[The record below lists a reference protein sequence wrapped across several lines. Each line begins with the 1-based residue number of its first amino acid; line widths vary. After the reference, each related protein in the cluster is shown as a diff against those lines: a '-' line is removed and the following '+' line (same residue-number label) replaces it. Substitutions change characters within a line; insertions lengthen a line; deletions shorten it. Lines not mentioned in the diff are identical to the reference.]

1 MLSRPVLIKGRVLVP
16 DHRVVARRFAQDN
29 RREDKTMNTPT
40 LDNTRRM
47 ASDAMERAG
56 ERVREMRTGVNDM
69 ASRGMSTMSES
80 AAAAQRQLGQYA
92 QATTRYVGE
101 HPMKTALIAAGV
113 GALVAGLVLALRRN
127 RDDSF

>member
-1 MLSRPVLIKGRVLVP
+1 M
-16 DHRVVARRFAQDN
+16 
-29 RREDKTMNTPT
+29 
-40 LDNTRRM
+40 
-47 ASDAMERAG
+47 G
-56 ERVREMRTGVNDM
+56 EG
-69 ASRGMSTMSES
+69 

-127 RDDSF
+127 RDESF

>member
-1 MLSRPVLIKGRVLVP
+1 MGCGATVRASQAPRTEKR
-16 DHRVVARRFAQDN
+16 N
-29 RREDKTMNTPT
+29 NTMTTPTTTNT

-56 ERVREMRTGVNDM
+56 ERVREMRTGVSDI
-69 ASRGMSTMSES
+69 ASRGVNTVSES

-113 GALVAGLVLALRRN
+113 GALVAAIVLALRRN
-127 RDDSF
+127 SDDSF

>member
-1 MLSRPVLIKGRVLVP
+1 
-16 DHRVVARRFAQDN
+16 
-29 RREDKTMNTPT
+29 MNTPTTT
-40 LDNTRRM
+40 LDNTRRI
-47 ASDAMERAG
+47 AGDAMERAG
-56 ERVREMRTGVNDM
+56 ERVRDMRTS
-69 ASRGMSTMSES
+69 ASELAGRGLNTMSES

-113 GALVAGLVLALRRN
+113 GALVAALVLALRRQ

>member
-1 MLSRPVLIKGRVLVP
+1 
-16 DHRVVARRFAQDN
+16 
-29 RREDKTMNTPT
+29 MNSTPGT
-40 LDNTRRM
+40 TSHLDNTRRM

-56 ERVREMRTGVNDM
+56 ERVREMRSGVSD
-69 ASRGMSTMSES
+69 AAQRSLGAMSES

-113 GALVAGLVLALRRN
+113 GALVAGIVLALRRN

>member
-1 MLSRPVLIKGRVLVP
+1 MTSPSS
-16 DHRVVARRFAQDN
+16 A
-29 RREDKTMNTPT
+29 
-40 LDNTRRM
+40 LDNTRKM
-47 ASDAMERAG
+47 ASDAMDRAG
-56 ERVREMRTGVNDM
+56 ERVRDMRTGVSDF
-69 ASRGMSTMSES
+69 ASRGMSSMGEG

-127 RDDSF
+127 RDESF

>member
-1 MLSRPVLIKGRVLVP
+1 
-16 DHRVVARRFAQDN
+16 
-29 RREDKTMNTPT
+29 MNTPT
-40 LDNTRRM
+40 SLDNTRRM

-56 ERVREMRTGVNDM
+56 ERVREMRTGMSDM
-69 ASRGMSTMSES
+69 ASRGVNSMSET

-113 GALVAGLVLALRRN
+113 GALVAGIVLALRRH
-127 RDDSF
+127 RDDAF